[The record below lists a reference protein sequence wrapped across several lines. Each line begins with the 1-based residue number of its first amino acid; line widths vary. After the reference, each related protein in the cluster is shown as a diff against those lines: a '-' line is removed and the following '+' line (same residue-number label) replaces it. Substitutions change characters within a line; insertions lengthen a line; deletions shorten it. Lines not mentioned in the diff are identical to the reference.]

1 MKIYDILVIGN
12 DVSAFYAAAFLSQ
25 KGYEVAHVFPD
36 QPELKRTLN
45 KNETVTFDPM
55 FFGRLGVS
63 QKILEQ
69 AQLGAFIQDDVKA
82 YVEILS
88 DGRVLTRSNEKAN
101 LRRYLLR
108 HFPQE
113 HQAIDQW
120 FKDRHK
126 EYKEWAKALD
136 LFIET
141 GESIYMESLEGY
153 QSQTLQSLLDASFQ
167 NPALKQ
173 SIQVMSH
180 FDGYRLNQ
188 IKAIDYIMHWFLIIE
203 EGGRPFSYDA
213 EALIK
218 HFKKQSPS
226 VDYLKSPLKT
236 IQFET
241 DRYVIN
247 LKNKETLTARFLFG
261 QTTRHDD
268 DLIIYRNID
277 VVCDPSFYQKH
288 FSEEIVFNETPLF
301 DFLRVI
307 PLHLYQP
314 KLKHHLR
321 IEAVS
326 EANKDLIL
334 TFIDRYF
341 KGFEASVT
349 SAVEYPPVRKRLRD
363 IEDALSET
371 QNPESDLALWA
382 EPKWLQ
388 IDFNYQPN
396 SLFSKRLL
404 KTRYYLNSIV
414 RALEKETHPPVT
426 SPLVKAFEKWVLRF
440 EPGSPV
446 DLTVQSGFQK
456 VHLSAT
462 REGALISQ
470 NLNPTIYDIKAAE
483 MIRVSEEGFSEES
496 IEALMLEN
504 EPKELL
510 KTAFIRQKKVLP
522 SPIGFLQLNLMLIL
536 LISLTLFPF
545 NASFTFSAAAIF
557 GFMGILRWLIYKEWT
572 FFEFGLTVM
581 LALVSFVQLTET
593 VNIGFFFAVLAV
605 LGWILQFMP
614 MGWFRHFF
622 MHDPIRNHYS
632 MYYMKKFSQ
641 RMTRYISV
649 SFLIMSLG
657 AGADTLGVSIIAAM
671 LVLALSFLGY
681 MRPLIPSV
689 RKHI

>member
-36 QPELKRTLN
+36 QPELKQALI
-45 KNETVTFDPM
+45 KNETVTFEPM

-69 AQLGAFIQDDVKA
+69 TQLKAFIQDDVKA

-88 DGRVLTRSNEKAN
+88 DGRVLTRSNKKAN

-120 FKDRHK
+120 FEERHE
-126 EYKEWAKALD
+126 EYKEWTKAVD
-136 LFIET
+136 VFIET
-141 GESIYMESLEGY
+141 GESIYIKSLEGY
-153 QSQTLQSLLDASFQ
+153 QSQTLQSLLDVSFK

-188 IKAIDYIMHWFLIIE
+188 IKAIDYLMHWFLIIE
-203 EGGRPFSYDA
+203 EDGAPFSYDA
-213 EALIK
+213 ETLIK
-218 HFKKQSPS
+218 HFKKQCPK
-226 VDYLKSPLKT
+226 VDFFKSPLKT
-236 IQFET
+236 FQFET
-241 DRYVIN
+241 DRYVIT
-247 LKNKETLTARFLFG
+247 LKNKETLTTRFLLG

-268 DLIIYRNID
+268 DLIIHRNID
-277 VVCDPSFYQKH
+277 VVCDPTFYQKH
-288 FSEEIVFNETPLF
+288 FSEEIVFHETPLF

-307 PLHLYQP
+307 PLHLYQA

-334 TFIDRYF
+334 TYIDRYY
-341 KGFEASVT
+341 KGFEASIT
-349 SAVEYPPVRKRLRD
+349 SSVEYPPVRKRLRD

-371 QNPESDLALWA
+371 QNPESDWSLWA

-388 IDFNYQPN
+388 IDLNHQPN

-404 KTRYYLNSIV
+404 KTHFYLNSIKQ
-414 RALEKETHPPVT
+414 ALEKETHPPVT

-440 EPGSPV
+440 EPESPV
-446 DLTVQSGFQK
+446 DLTFQSGFQK
-456 VHLSAT
+456 VHLTAT
-462 REGALISQ
+462 HEGALITQ
-470 NLNPTIYDIKAAE
+470 DLNPIRYDIQAAE
-483 MIRVSEEGFSEES
+483 LIRVSDEEFSEAS
-496 IEALMLEN
+496 IEALTLEN
-504 EPKELL
+504 QSKELL
-510 KTAFIRQKKVLP
+510 KTAFIRQKRVLP
-522 SPIGFLQLNLMLIL
+522 FPIGFLQLNLI
-536 LISLTLFPF
+536 LISLISLILFPF

-581 LALVSFVQLTET
+581 LALVSFVQLTDT
-593 VNIGFFFAVLAV
+593 INIGFFFAVLAV

-614 MGWFRHFF
+614 MGWFQHFF
-622 MHDPIRNHYS
+622 MHDPIRNQYS
-632 MYYMKKFSQ
+632 MHYMKKFSQ
-641 RMTRYISV
+641 RMTRYVSV
-649 SFLIMSLG
+649 SFLILSLG
-657 AGADTLGVSIIAAM
+657 AGAVTLGVSIIAAM
-671 LVLALSFLGY
+671 LVLTLSFLGY
-681 MRPLIPSV
+681 MRPLIPGV